1 MESVVSFQKID
12 ADRFE
17 QNRVVSK
24 SSLKGLKIIRKE
36 PFIEVKQYREVQSN
50 SLNNTLLPEL
60 LKNKAAVNKDVEE
73 KKHKIKMQNLN
84 GRYI

>member
-60 LKNKAAVNKDVEE
+60 LKNKSAVNKDVEE